1 LTENRQAFRF
11 VHFDPEVCR
20 GHTACVRACP
30 TKAIRRIDKHKVH
43 VIGQCIGCGE
53 CIRVCD
59 AGAVSAAAN
68 DIQPLGRDHIAI
80 ALVSPVLYAQ
90 FPGVMPKDILM
101 GLRQMGFRHTIDMS
115 YFLEMFHY
123 ATEEFIQRN
132 RQSSKAHWPLISPV
146 CPVVVRLIAHQF
158 PSLMPHV
165 LPVLRPVALMAREV
179 KRRIIPYYQETGE
192 AVVLYYI
199 NPCPTKANPIGSDS
213 GRPPDIPEIA
223 LGINF
228 IYPDLSRELEQ
239 IKQSDVIPFDQP
251 RFEYETCA
259 TGNASMWAVSGGEI
273 AEMDFDRTLAVSGM
287 QETIAYLQKI
297 EMGLFK
303 DIEYI
308 EFRTCREG
316 CLGGVLT
323 AIDKYLAKSAV
334 QKMVNLFGLGR
345 RLPRENVL
353 RMYEKGHFQTE
364 KSPDKLTE
372 LYGKKNEALSIASL
386 QEIEKILELVKG
398 TDCAACGAPDCRTFA
413 EDVVRGSASLKDC
426 LWLSARS
433 NIKYKRKKELGNM
446 TVNDLVARCGL
457 QVAAGEKGLERR
469 IQDGY
474 CGDLLSEIMANA
486 PEGCVWL
493 TIQGHQNIVA
503 VAVLREMAAVIITGD
518 QTPDAETLQKAD
530 QEGIPVLLSSDSAYQ
545 LAGRLYTMGV
555 GNFQNRE

>member
-30 TKAIRRIDKHKVH
+30 TKAIRRIDKREVQ

-59 AGAVSAAAN
+59 VGAVSAAAN
-68 DIQPLGRDHIAI
+68 DIQTLGRDHIAI

-132 RQSSKAHWPLISPV
+132 RRSSKAHWPLISPV

-192 AVVLYYI
+192 SVALYYI

-259 TGNASMWAVSGGEI
+259 TGNASMWAMSGGEI
-273 AEMDFDRTLAVSGM
+273 AEMDFDRSLAVSGM

-345 RLPRENVL
+345 RLSRENVL
-353 RMYEKGHFQTE
+353 RMYEKGQFQTE
-364 KSPDKLTE
+364 KSPAKLTE

-433 NIKYKRKKELGNM
+433 NIKYKRKKEKGDM

-457 QVAAGEKGLERR
+457 QVAAGGRGLERR

-503 VAVLREMAAVIITGD
+503 VAVLREMAAVIITGG

-530 QEGIPVLLSSDSAYQ
+530 QEGIPILLSSDSAYQ
-545 LAGRLYTMGV
+545 LAGQLYSMGV
-555 GNFQNRE
+555 GNSNQD

>member
-1 LTENRQAFRF
+1 MVDKKT
-11 VHFDPEVCR
+11 
-20 GHTACVRACP
+20 
-30 TKAIRRIDKHKVH
+30 IRI
-43 VIGQCIGCGE
+43 IGQCIGCGE
-53 CIRVCD
+53 CIRAC
-59 AGAVSAAAN
+59 ATGAISAATT
-68 DIQPLGRDHIAI
+68 DIESIGRDHVAI

-123 ATEEFIQRN
+123 ATEEFIKRN
-132 RQSSKAHWPLISPV
+132 RQSNKAHWPLISPV
-146 CPVVVRLIAHQF
+146 CPVVVRLIAYQF

-179 KRRIIPYYQETGE
+179 KQRIIPFYQESGE
-192 AVVLYYI
+192 AVALYYI
-199 NPCPTKANPIGSDS
+199 NPCPTKMDPSCSNSIHRSDI
-213 GRPPDIPEIA
+213 REIA
-223 LGINF
+223 LGINY
-228 IYPDLSRELEQ
+228 IYPELTRIVEQ

-273 AEMDFDRTLAVSGM
+273 AEMDFDRSLAVSGM
-287 QETIAYLQKI
+287 EETIAYLQKI

-345 RLPRENVL
+345 RLPQENVL
-353 RMYEKGHFQTE
+353 RMYEKGHFRTE
-364 KSPDKLTE
+364 KSPAKLLD
-372 LYGKKNEALSIASL
+372 LYGAKREALSISSL
-386 QEIEKILELVKG
+386 QEIEKILELLKG

-426 LWLSARS
+426 IWLSARS
-433 NIKYKRKKELGNM
+433 NIKYKKKKEVGNM
-446 TVNDLVARCGL
+446 TVNDLVANFDL

-469 IQDGY
+469 VEDGY

-486 PEGCVWL
+486 PEGCIWL

-503 VAVLREMAAVIITGD
+503 VAVLREMAAVIITGG
-518 QTPDAETLQKAD
+518 QTPDDETLQKAN
-530 QEGIPVLLSSDSAYQ
+530 QENIPILLSADSAYQ
-545 LAGRLYTMGV
+545 LAGRLYATGV
-555 GNFQNRE
+555 GKSQDE

>member
-1 LTENRQAFRF
+1 LTHTQPPACF
-11 VHFDPEVCR
+11 VHFDNKLCR
-20 GHTACVRACP
+20 GDSNCVRACP
-30 TKAIRRIDKHKVH
+30 TKAIRMTAKKTVS
-43 VIGQCIGCGE
+43 VVGQCIGCGE
-53 CIRVCD
+53 CLRVCE
-59 AGAVSAAAN
+59 AGAVSAAAAGIEARN
-68 DIQPLGRDHIAI
+68 RDHVAI

-132 RQSSKAHWPLISPV
+132 HQSNKAPWPLISPV
-146 CPVVVRLIAHQF
+146 CPVVVRLIAYQF
-158 PSLMPHV
+158 PSLMVHV

-179 KRRIIPYYQETGE
+179 KRHIIPYYQQTGE
-192 AVVLYYI
+192 AVALYYI
-199 NPCPTKANPIGSDS
+199 NPCPTKMNPACSGSDS
-213 GRPPDIPEIA
+213 KPAIPEIA
-223 LGINF
+223 LGINY
-228 IYPDLSRELEQ
+228 IYPELVREIEK

-273 AEMDFDRTLAVSGM
+273 AEMDFDRVLAVSGL

-345 RLPRENVL
+345 RLPQDNVL
-353 RMYEKGHFQTE
+353 RMYEKGYFQTE
-364 KSPDKLTE
+364 RSPAKLIE
-372 LYGKKNEALSIASL
+372 LYGAKRKALSIASL
-386 QEIEKILELVKG
+386 QEIEQILELLKG

-426 LWLSARS
+426 IWLSAR
-433 NIKYKRKKELGNM
+433 IKTKYKRKKEVGNM
-446 TVNDLVARCGL
+446 TVNDLVARLGL
-457 QVAAGEKGLERR
+457 QVVAGEQGLERK
-469 IQDGY
+469 IEDGY

-503 VAVLREMAAVIITGD
+503 VAVLREMAGIIITGGR
-518 QTPDAETLQKAD
+518 TPDDETLQKAD
-530 QEGIPVLLSSDSAYQ
+530 QEGIPILLSPDSAYQ
-545 LAGRLYTMGV
+545 LAGRLYSEGI
-555 GNFQNRE
+555 GNPE